1 METVEMGVRI
11 TTIAPTRLA
20 ATVII
25 MSVFLV
31 ANARPTA
38 LLIVT
43 VILLE
48 SALLVGINFSHR
60 QCFRFMVRFFQPFK
74 GTERV
79 LEMGPAMPGVT
90 PTMIAIT
97 AFVEAAS
104 MGPAE

>member
-1 METVEMGVRI
+1 MGVRI

-48 SALLVGINFSHR
+48 SALLVG
-60 QCFRFMVRFFQPFK
+60 
-74 GTERV
+74 TERV
-79 LEMGPAMPGVT
+79 LEMEPAMPGVT

>member
-1 METVEMGVRI
+1 MGVRI

-48 SALLVGINFSHR
+48 SALLVG
-60 QCFRFMVRFFQPFK
+60 
-74 GTERV
+74 TERV